1 MLQID
6 RKNCFEELYAIY
18 VASFPD
24 QERRTKMAQRRILDH
39 PYYHV
44 NAVEEAGEIK
54 AFLGYW
60 DLPGCVFLEHLA
72 TAEQSRGKGYGR
84 LLVEETVKAVLKP
97 VFLEIEPVT
106 VDDPVTGKR
115 AEFYKR
121 LGFYIND
128 FFYEQMPLK
137 PQDSPLP
144 LWIVSY
150 KGPISS
156 EEFIP
161 FKKEIYETVYG
172 VRLKSS

>member
-6 RKNCFEELYAIY
+6 RKNRFEELYTIY
-18 VASFPD
+18 EASFPD
-24 QERRTKMAQRRILDH
+24 MERRTKEAQRKIIDH

-44 NAVEEAGEIK
+44 NAVEEAGVIK

-84 LLVEETVKAVLKP
+84 LLVKETVKDVRKP

-106 VDDPVTGKR
+106 ANDPVTGKR

-137 PQDSPLP
+137 PLDSPIP
-144 LWIVSY
+144 LWIVSH
-150 KGPISS
+150 KRPISS
-156 EEFIP
+156 EEFLP
-161 FKKEIYETVYG
+161 FKKEIYEIVYG
-172 VRLKSS
+172 VSLKSC